1 MKASVNIIV
10 LAVTSAVSLSAS
22 AVDELN
28 SFNSAAHSVS
38 VANKISEQA
47 HRSAERTAAAYN
59 DVDSRD
65 GTGRFNADNT
75 FSTDVATRA
84 DNAAAAAKQADI
96 NLSQA
101 NAAANGKAYRNQIV
115 AQQAA
120 AMQGALLTQANQQRT
135 SPQIVAGGV
144 AQVNAQMQAA
154 AMQGAL
160 LTQANQQRTSPQI
173 VAGGIAEVNAQMQ
186 AAATAALNQQIAN
199 YGLKTN
205 SAGVPVNT
213 ISASTLSA
221 STPAHTINVAAG
233 SLKPD
238 TPVSVTINGQTA
250 ITTASALAPAL
261 QIAVP
266 YVSAFQRT
274 VAKGGIAGKSE
285 HTHAHSG
292 DNNGSS
298 NAHSNAFGGHGL
310 SGQRSGHSAA
320 AHF

>member
-10 LAVTSAVSLSAS
+10 LAITSALSLSAS
-22 AVDELN
+22 AADELN

-47 HRSAERTAAAYN
+47 HRSADRTAAAYN
-59 DVDSRD
+59 DVDSHD

-75 FSTDVATRA
+75 FNADVATRA
-84 DNAAAAAKQADI
+84 DNAAAAARQADI

-101 NAAANGKAYRNQIV
+101 NAAANGTAYRNQIV

-135 SPQIVAGGV
+135 
-144 AQVNAQMQAA
+144 N
-154 AMQGAL
+154 
-160 LTQANQQRTSPQI
+160 PQI

-199 YGLKTN
+199 YGLKIN

-221 STPAHTINVAAG
+221 SAPAHTINVAAS